1 VVPNVIGMKL
11 VKARAKV
18 TSRKCRLGKL
28 TYVKSTKKKK
38 GRVLKESPK
47 AGRRLGTNAKVS
59 LTLGK
64 GPRRG

>member
-11 VKARAKV
+11 TVAKRKIKARQ
-18 TSRKCRLGKL
+18 CRLGKL
-28 TYVKSTKKKK
+28 TYVRSTAKKK

-47 AGRRLGTNAKVS
+47 AGRRLGNSSKVN

-64 GPRRG
+64 GRRR

>member
-11 VKARAKV
+11 VPARAKIK
-18 TSRKCRLGKL
+18 SRKCRLGKL
-28 TYVKSTKKKK
+28 TYVKSTARKK

-47 AGRRLGTNAKVS
+47 AGRRLGSNAKVN

-64 GPRRG
+64 GRRR